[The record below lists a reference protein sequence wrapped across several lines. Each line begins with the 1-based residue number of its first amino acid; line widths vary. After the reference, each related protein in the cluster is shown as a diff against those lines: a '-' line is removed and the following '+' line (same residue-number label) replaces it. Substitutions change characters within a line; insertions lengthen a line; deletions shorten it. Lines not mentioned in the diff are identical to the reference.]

1 MNAVNQENKHHTHWP
16 VRTAALSTQAMRLDD
31 FGRPFRTSCCFDG
44 SGVFILVH
52 SEPSHVMS
60 RYINTTW
67 PSGLPQCEVRQQN
80 GESDTGLAKRFSFV
94 FNYGGDNL
102 IALLVWDVNIWNPWE
117 DGFVGRFGGLLGSY
131 VYIGTTGKFSH
142 HPPSSFVVGI
152 QGASEEG

>member
-1 MNAVNQENKHHTHWP
+1 M
-16 VRTAALSTQAMRLDD
+16 TQ
-31 FGRPFRTSCCFDG
+31 
-44 SGVFILVH
+44 
-52 SEPSHVMS
+52 
-60 RYINTTW
+60 
-67 PSGLPQCEVRQQN
+67 
-80 GESDTGLAKRFSFV
+80 
-94 FNYGGDNL
+94 GDNL